1 MSFSVAIADSNN
13 LFISELENKLNE
25 SHNLNVILKSSNG
38 KEFIEGLELMKPEV
52 IITDIILQG
61 LDGIELLKEI
71 KRDENYNPK
80 IFIMSAIVN
89 DELISIAS
97 ENNADYFFVKPI
109 NLNDITERIEDL
121 LFADTK
127 PSEEVI
133 TLGNIVEKLP
143 ANDHHIVV
151 SNMLHE
157 IGVPAHIRGY
167 SYMRDAI
174 KMVINDPD
182 LLGGITKEL
191 YPSIAQKYNTTPS
204 RVERAIRHGIE
215 VAWSRGRVE
224 TLDMIFGYT
233 IDQNKGKPTNSE
245 FIAMVADK
253 IKIQTNQYA

>member
-13 LFISELENKLNE
+13 LFVSELEKKLNE
-25 SHNLNVILKSSNG
+25 SKNLSVILKSSNG
-38 KEFIEGLELMKPEV
+38 KDFAESIKTLNPEV
-52 IITDIILQG
+52 IIMDLILPG
-61 LDGIELLKEI
+61 IDGIELLKEI
-71 KRDENYNPK
+71 KKEVDYNPK

-89 DELISIAS
+89 DQIIAVS
-97 ENNADYFFVKPI
+97 AQNGANYFFIKPI
-109 NLNDITERIEDL
+109 NLNDITSKIEDL
-121 LFADTK
+121 LLVDSKRFN
-127 PSEEVI
+127 EII
-133 TLGNIVEKLP
+133 TLSEVVASTP
-143 ANDHHIVV
+143 MNDHHIIV

-167 SYMRDAI
+167 AYMRDAI
-174 KMVINDPD
+174 KMVINNPD

-191 YPSIAQKYNTTPS
+191 YPSIADKYNTTPS

-253 IKIQTNQYA
+253 IKMQTNEYA